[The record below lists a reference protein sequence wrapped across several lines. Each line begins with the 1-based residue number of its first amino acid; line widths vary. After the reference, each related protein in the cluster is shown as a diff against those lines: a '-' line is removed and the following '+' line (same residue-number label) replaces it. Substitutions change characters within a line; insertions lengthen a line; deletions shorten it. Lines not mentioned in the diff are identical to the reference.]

1 MSTMYV
7 LLEMQRGSSPS
18 DKTRTVA
25 RSRGCL
31 QDLHAEDPIANASS
45 HEDIKAS
52 LQSASPK
59 DIAANVV

>member
-18 DKTRTVA
+18 DTTRAVA
-25 RSRGCL
+25 RRRGCL
-31 QDLHAEDPIANASS
+31 QNLHAEDPIANNQEDMKASS
-45 HEDIKAS
+45 
-52 LQSASPK
+52 QSTSPN